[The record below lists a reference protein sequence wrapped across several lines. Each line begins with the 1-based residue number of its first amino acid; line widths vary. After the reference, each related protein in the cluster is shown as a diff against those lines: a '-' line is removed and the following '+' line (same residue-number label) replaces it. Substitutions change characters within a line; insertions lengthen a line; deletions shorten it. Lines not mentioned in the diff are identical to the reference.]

1 MFLKY
6 LKITNDEGLIRYIEF
21 HMGLNLIV
29 DETPE
34 RTADSGNNVGKTTL
48 LNLISYCLGGK
59 KDDIYKSSDNTV
71 NKEVKDFLTETNVEV
86 ELCLTS
92 SLNDDCKHKVLVR
105 RNFKEHQEALRE
117 INGEKVTDDRT
128 MPVCLQKALW
138 NTTTEKPSFRE
149 IISRSLR
156 IKAERLQYT
165 LRTIGNFSNNYEY
178 EKLHLYWFGAN
189 NDDCNEKNTVSRG
202 IDEEKR
208 MLKKLTNNGNNAS
221 ALHAQLQSVKQGIR
235 NHEEQREAL
244 KVNPDFETDMRKLV
258 DCKNRLRQLA
268 LNRGQM
274 EIRQKIISEAA
285 EEMKAQRV
293 ETSIVQVAEL
303 YRQAGAFNVNLHH
316 TFAELTRF
324 HNDMLMRRAEFVT
337 EELPDI
343 KQKLKQINEE
353 IVITRKQ
360 ERELSN
366 KLRLTVTLEQLDIII
381 AKLTELY
388 HKKGEI
394 EQYLHNIKQVTQ
406 DIENK
411 QCELNNINDI
421 LFSQKWQT
429 HVQNQLDK
437 FNLLFKSVSQ
447 KLYNAEFY
455 VHFEVNENAKHKG
468 KYYKFAVEAPSNFGD
483 GKKIGEIV
491 CFDLAYVTF
500 ADKEKIPC
508 LHFTLYDKLELVHGN
523 QLAKFAEATDAAKNQ
538 QSVVAI
544 LHDKLPETL
553 DNQKYIVL
561 RLSETSRLFKM
572 EESAWY
578 KERQAGRG

>member
-6 LKITNDEGLIRYIEF
+6 LKITNNEGLIRYIEF

-34 RTADSGNNVGKTTL
+34 KTADSGNNVGKTTL

-59 KDDIYKSSDNTV
+59 KDDIYRSSDNKV
-71 NKEVKDFLTETNVEV
+71 NEEVRDFLTETNVVV

-92 SLNDDCKHKVLVR
+92 SLNDNCKHKVLVR
-105 RNFKEHQEALRE
+105 RNFKERQEAMRE
-117 INGEKVTDDRT
+117 INGEKVTDDRAMQT
-128 MPVCLQKALW
+128 SLQKALW
-138 NTTTEKPSFRE
+138 NTTTDKPTFRE

-156 IKAERLQYT
+156 IKAERLQHT
-165 LRTIGNFSNNYEY
+165 LHTIGSFGSNYEY

-189 NDDCNEKNTVSRG
+189 NDDCNKKNAVSKY

-208 MLKKLTNNGNNAS
+208 ILKKLTNNGNNSS
-221 ALHAQLQSVKQGIR
+221 ALHAQLKNVEHDIR
-235 NHEEQREAL
+235 YREEQKEAL
-244 KVNPDFETDMRKLV
+244 RVNPDFETDMRKLV

-268 LNRGQM
+268 MNRGQM

-343 KQKLKQINEE
+343 KQKLKQIDEE
-353 IVITRKQ
+353 ITITRKQ
-360 ERELSN
+360 EKELDN

-429 HVQNQLDK
+429 HVQEQLDK
-437 FNLLFKSVSQ
+437 FNQLFKKVSQ
-447 KLYNAEFY
+447 KLYNADFY
-455 VHFEVNENAKHKG
+455 VCGEVNDNAKHKG
-468 KYYKFAVEAPSNFGD
+468 KYYKFAVEAPANFGD

-500 ADKEKIPC
+500 ADREKIPC

-523 QLAKFAEATDAAKNQ
+523 QLAKFAEATDAVKNQ